1 MNSAKQVDVLIAG
14 WKAEGLSK
22 AEIIRR
28 TAEAMMGW
36 PYVWG
41 AVGAECT
48 VAKRQYYMGRSGIGP
63 GDVELA
69 RKRCQVLNGTRGGCA
84 GCKYFPDGERTRIN
98 DCQGF
103 VKQVCK
109 AAGITLTGGGC
120 TSMWKNNGLWAEK
133 GEIRDMPDVVCCV
146 FKHIASTGK
155 MDHIGIHV
163 GGGQIIHCSVEV
175 KTGKTTDKGWTHFAV
190 PKGMEGVV
198 QDLDRFSK
206 PTIRKGSIGLYVAE
220 CQERLMKL
228 GYDPG
233 KYGADGKFGK
243 ATENAVKAFQRDHG
257 LVTDGIVGPATWG
270 KLTEAPEMKTEKLYC
285 VTIPHLTEK
294 KADAV
299 LLSYPEA
306 TKVCESLLAETKD
319 TIREKGV

>member
-1 MNSAKQVDVLIAG
+1 MNSAKQVDALIAG

-69 RKRCQVLNGTRGGCA
+69 RKRCPVLNGTRGGCA
-84 GCKYFPDGERTRIN
+84 GCKYYPDGERTRIN

-103 VKQVCK
+103 VKQVYK

-120 TSMWKNNGLWAEK
+120 TSMWKNGDLWSAK
-133 GEIRDMPDVVCCV
+133 GEIRDMPDAVCCV

-155 MDHIGIHV
+155 MDHIGIHI
-163 GGGQIIHCSVEV
+163 GGGKIIHCSVEV
-175 KTGKTTDKGWTHFAV
+175 KTGKTTDKGWTHFAI
-190 PKGMEGVV
+190 PKGMEEDVPV
-198 QDLDRFSK
+198 DVR
-206 PTIRKGSIGLYVAE
+206 PTIRKGSVGAYVAE

-228 GYDPG
+228 GYDLG
-233 KYGADGKFGK
+233 KYGADGKFGNV
-243 ATENAVKAFQRDHG
+243 TEKAVKAFQQDQG
-257 LVTDGIVGPATWG
+257 LAADGIVGPATWAMLQEDAET
-270 KLTEAPEMKTEKLYC
+270 KKVKLYT
-285 VTIPHLTEK
+285 VTIPHLAEA

-299 LLSYPEA
+299 LLCYPGA
-306 TKVCESLLAETKD
+306 TKVSE
-319 TIREKGV
+319 